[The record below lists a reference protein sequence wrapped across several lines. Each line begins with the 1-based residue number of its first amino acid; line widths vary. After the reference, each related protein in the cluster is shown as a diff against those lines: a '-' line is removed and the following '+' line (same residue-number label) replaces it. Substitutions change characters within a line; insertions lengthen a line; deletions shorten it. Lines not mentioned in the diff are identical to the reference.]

1 MNLFMNLLLT
11 IIAAFFV
18 GLFVVLATGSVVFMV
33 IMQMATGVYMGF
45 RQAQQTRRMNGKTE

>member
-45 RQAQQTRRMNGKTE
+45 RQAQQTRRERR